1 MDTIEREELRKR
13 LEEVRFI
20 NIDARITALEN
31 EFISYV
37 ESEPKSSDQWME
49 ARLRALEAQVK
60 QLMERL

>member
-1 MDTIEREELRKR
+1 MNTVEREELKKR
-13 LEEVRFI
+13 FDEIRFM

-31 EFISYV
+31 EFINYT

-60 QLMERL
+60 HLMEKE